1 MFNRKIIVVQS
12 DWGEEYEK
20 LNSFFTKIGI
30 MHQVSCPHVHQQNG
44 SVERKHRHII
54 EVGLSL
60 LASASMPLK
69 FWDETFLTATYLINR
84 TQSKVIHHQTPLER
98 LYQIKPGY
106 SLLRIFGCAC
116 WPNLLPYNQRKL
128 VFCSKECVFLGYSN
142 MHKGFKFLDVS
153 TYRIYISRDVVFD
166 ENIFSFAKL
175 HPNASAKLWS
185 EILLLPRSLLASEII
200 A

>member
-128 VFCSKECVFLGYSN
+128 EFCSKECVFLGYSN

>member
-44 SVERKHRHII
+44 SIERKHRHII

-106 SLLRIFGCAC
+106 SLLQIFGCAC

-128 VFCSKECVFLGYSN
+128 EFCSKECVFLGYSN